1 MGLDRN
7 KHLGLYEKT
16 GQLCRKRHRAES
28 SSAQEKIAFNDEVFL
43 SSVMHPH
50 VCVRVHTHTYMLLYS
65 TNWQAAETCFL
76 ACLVPMLFCFVL
88 FGGVMGQRNIHIDY
102 LKDNVKKLKDHLRKV
117 WKRLKGKHTSAHM
130 FSWTISP
137 LTLCHGSRGHGSLG
151 VVSELEPRPGA
162 SAALTRASQTHQ
174 GPQAPVPTRRAAVV
188 WLARHIRSRRGGS
201 WYRLKPTAAGTLF
214 LTFDLARINT
224 ERVDGIKISL
234 NLLPSLSYR

>member
-50 VCVRVHTHTYMLLYS
+50 VCVRACTHTHTCCFTAQTDKLQKLASLLALS
-65 TNWQAAETCFL
+65 PCF
-76 ACLVPMLFCFVL
+76 FVL
-88 FGGVMGQRNIHIDY
+88 FFFGGVMGQRNIHIDY

-130 FSWTISP
+130 LSHGFKFPVEQFPLWPFAMGAGAKEAWVLYLSWSP
-137 LTLCHGSRGHGSLG
+137 A
-151 VVSELEPRPGA
+151 LEPVQPCLG
-162 SAALTRASQTHQ
+162 L
-174 GPQAPVPTRRAAVV
+174 
-188 WLARHIRSRRGGS
+188 LRHIKAHKHLSLQRGMLWSGWQDTS
-201 WYRLKPTAAGTLF
+201 GQGGEEAGT
-214 LTFDLARINT
+214 D
-224 ERVDGIKISL
+224 
-234 NLLPSLSYR
+234 